1 MCELLSEASGC
12 IKVCWGI
19 KWHSL
24 KCQPCL
30 LGPVWSQKCPA
41 HLSILRVC
49 VCVFVP
55 LLPLVCWRILCD
67 RMWMFLSEQ
76 MKWKERRDTV
86 WVMIT
91 VMAEFY
97 RCEPWHWTL
106 KMGLSPD
113 WELSCKPSIVN
124 GSNLLLQSPG
134 LHMVFLQIC
143 SHFTHIPL
151 HTHTHTL
158 IWTFCQE
165 SQVGMHRNQFF
176 FPSSDGVQVT
186 YLILISQQCDRA
198 LFKFHWF
205 KTWPWKCT
213 PACSCT

>member
-1 MCELLSEASGC
+1 M
-12 IKVCWGI
+12 
-19 KWHSL
+19 
-24 KCQPCL
+24 
-30 LGPVWSQKCPA
+30 
-41 HLSILRVC
+41 
-49 VCVFVP
+49 P

-67 RMWMFLSEQ
+67 HMWMFLSEQ

-113 WELSCKPSIVN
+113 WELPCKPSIVN

-165 SQVGMHRNQFF
+165 SQVGMHRSQFF
-176 FPSSDGVQVT
+176 PLFRWSTSNVLDINQSAMWQSS
-186 YLILISQQCDRA
+186 